1 MLFLHTLGTTEVR
14 GTDDDLVHIEPK
26 RLALLVYLAVA
37 HSGSTVSRDTLLTL
51 FWPERGEQAARAAL
65 RQSLHHLGTR
75 MGFDVLLGR
84 GTNEIGIDSQRL
96 RCDVLLFDTALD
108 AHEPARAMKLVRGEF
123 LPGFLYAQASSA
135 FLEWIDGERNRL
147 KERALEAALLLTQEE
162 QRRGNMTGQVHWLKR
177 ALDLEPF
184 REDLLDQII
193 DLYEQSG
200 NRATAAQTIR
210 SFSRTLRIR
219 YGVSTSPALRHRL
232 RVLQGEVVS
241 GSEGEDVH
249 QRMRALQQQVSA
261 EMSRTTELMRQL
273 QALTRP
279 GRPSVD

>member
-1 MLFLHTLGTTEVR
+1 VDGEV
-14 GTDDDLVHIEPK
+14 VHIEPK
-26 RLALLVYLAVA
+26 RFALLVYLAVA
-37 HSGSTVSRDTLLTL
+37 HAGNSVSRDTLLTL
-51 FWPERGEQAARAAL
+51 FWPERDEQAARAAL
-65 RQSLHHLGTR
+65 RQGLHYLGTR
-75 MGFDVLLGR
+75 LGFDLLLGR

-108 AHEPARAMKLVRGEF
+108 ANEPARAMKLVHGEF
-123 LPGFLYAQASSA
+123 LPGFLYAQASRM
-135 FLEWIDGERNRL
+135 FLDWIESERNRL
-147 KERALEAALLLTQEE
+147 RERALEAALLLMQEE
-162 QRRGNMTGQVHWLKR
+162 QRAGNMTGQVHWLKR

-210 SFSRTLRIR
+210 SFSRTLRMR
-219 YGVSTSPALRHRL
+219 YGVSTSQALRRRL
-232 RVLQGEVVS
+232 RVLQGEFASVS
-241 GSEGEDVH
+241 ASEDVH
-249 QRMRALQQQVSA
+249 QRMRTLQQQVSA

-279 GRPSVD
+279 GRRSVD